1 MSDITDYQMLLDK
14 LCYNPFSQAL
24 QKMQERE
31 DIIAKQLE
39 RTNCISLNSDVL
51 QYASKI
57 DFFEEMSYNL
67 DRILNQTLPNL
78 DESFYPMQSIL
89 NLPSISDYLRA
100 PALEEFYSSYEQLMR
115 TLDFP
120 VIQPEITR
128 EQLEKRLEQMDEAE
142 FNTIKENLV
151 KIADTIPLQQKEKND
166 FKEKVRK
173 VWNATKKVVAVLAA
187 ADAILS
193 MGERTAN
200 FIEYVSSK
208 IESHITS
215 TDITEDAN
223 SNDACPASCNKCRP
237 FVATITTDITDYNDN
252 RQNSEK

>member
-1 MSDITDYQMLLDK
+1 MSDITDYQILLDK
-14 LCYNPFSQAL
+14 LCYNPLSQAL

-39 RTNCISLNSDVL
+39 CTNCISLNSDVL

-120 VIQPEITR
+120 VIQPEIT
-128 EQLEKRLEQMDEAE
+128 EAQLIERLKQMNDEE
-142 FNTIKENLV
+142 FSRV
-151 KIADTIPLQQKEKND
+151 CSA
-166 FKEKVRK
+166 
-173 VWNATKKVVAVLAA
+173 AGKVVKSAPTSIKRKFTFKFDWNKILSDAISSSFSEATVKFVF
-187 ADAILS
+187 AILS
-193 MGERTAN
+193 IIFSIIVPYQNEKAGKIINNYYNNTYN
-200 FIEYVSSK
+200 YYSYQPGVTTSNTK
-208 IESHITS
+208 IEI
-215 TDITEDAN
+215 
-223 SNDACPASCNKCRP
+223 
-237 FVATITTDITDYNDN
+237 ATLIKEI
-252 RQNSEK
+252 E